1 MLFGSDAKACASM
14 VVKVDLPTP
23 PLPERIKI
31 LCLMPLR
38 RAVMSG
44 ISGSGPFGA
53 EAHIDWLGHPVHA
66 SSLPAR
72 LDSGP
77 GQCSMFLVNRLQ
89 NRHYDKHHTR
99 LRRNK
104 LRSSFQRGVEVSLER
119 LFQRGSHVEKAIDWK
134 TVVAVTL
141 VVFCELVMYRDAW

>member
-1 MLFGSDAKACASM
+1 MLFGFDAKACASM
-14 VVKVDLPTP
+14 AVKVDLPTP

-31 LCLMPLR
+31 LCLMLER

-44 ISGSGPFGA
+44 ISGSGPFGVV
-53 EAHIDWLGHPVHA
+53 AHITWLGHPAHA

-77 GQCSMFLVNRLQ
+77 GQCSIDVVNRLQ
-89 NRHYDKHHTR
+89 DRYFNKYHTR

-104 LRSSFQRGVEVSLER
+104 LRSSL
-119 LFQRGSHVEKAIDWK
+119 
-134 TVVAVTL
+134 
-141 VVFCELVMYRDAW
+141 